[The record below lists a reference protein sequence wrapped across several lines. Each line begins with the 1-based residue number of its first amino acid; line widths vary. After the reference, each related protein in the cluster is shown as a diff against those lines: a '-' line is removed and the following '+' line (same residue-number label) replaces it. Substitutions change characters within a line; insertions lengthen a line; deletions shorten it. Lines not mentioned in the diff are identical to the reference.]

1 MDANM
6 HKNGMMMIMP
16 VREPITRYVE
26 SQGTNDQLRAFEQQ
40 AAESGLTAL
49 RQSRRKQSVNME
61 AVLAETQGIMAE
73 LPEAQRQADIDAKL
87 ESLGLQAAGDFD
99 SEVEAVNVEE
109 EPMSADE
116 PVNEM
121 MSKQEFDA
129 IIQQVITDTDSRIT
143 ALEAKFAE
151 LLEVK
156 ESKFKDERKKVE
168 EFKSLTVKEILTKK

>member
-1 MDANM
+1 MSKPMKSIFDFFKKEEEIKVTFAEITTIDGVVMQYEGDLVEGSAVFFLDAEGNQIPAPEGQYQIELEGI
-6 HKNGMMMIMP
+6 KIVYVDVNGI
-16 VREPITRYVE
+16 V
-26 SQGTNDQLRAFEQQ
+26 
-40 AAESGLTAL
+40 TAIED
-49 RQSRRKQSVNME
+49 V
-61 AVLAETQGIMAE
+61 A
-73 LPEAQRQADIDAKL
+73 
-87 ESLGLQAAGDFD
+87 
-99 SEVEAVNVEE
+99 VEE

-168 EFKSLTVKEILTKK
+168 MSKELTVREILTKK

>member
-1 MDANM
+1 MSKSIFDFFKKEENKVVFSEVKTIDGIVLQYDGELAEGTPLFVLDEEGNQIPAPE
-6 HKNGMMMIMP
+6 G
-16 VREPITRYVE
+16 EYQVE
-26 SQGTNDQLRAFEQQ
+26 YEDQLWVV
-40 AAESGLTAL
+40 SID
-49 RQSRRKQSVNME
+49 VNG
-61 AVLAETQGIMAE
+61 VLV
-73 LPEAQRQADIDAKL
+73 KL
-87 ESLGLQAAGDFD
+87 
-99 SEVEAVNVEE
+99 EAVNVEE
-109 EPMSADE
+109 EPMSEE

-168 EFKSLTVKEILTKK
+168 MSKELTVREILTKK

>member
-1 MDANM
+1 MSKPKKSIFDFFKKEEEIKVTFAEITTIDGVVMQYEGDLVEGSAVFVLDADGNQIPAPE
-6 HKNGMMMIMP
+6 GQ
-16 VREPITRYVE
+16 YQVE
-26 SQGTNDQLRAFEQQ
+26 LE
-40 AAESGLTAL
+40 
-49 RQSRRKQSVNME
+49 
-61 AVLAETQGIMAE
+61 GIK
-73 LPEAQRQADIDAKL
+73 I
-87 ESLGLQAAGDFD
+87 
-99 SEVEAVNVEE
+99 VNVDVNGVVTAIEDVAVQE
-109 EPMSADE
+109 EPMSEEE

-168 EFKSLTVKEILTKK
+168 MSKELTVKEILTKK

>member
-1 MDANM
+1 MSKSIFDFFKKEENKVVFSEVKTIDGIVLQYDGELAEGTPLFVLDEDGNQIPAPE
-6 HKNGMMMIMP
+6 G
-16 VREPITRYVE
+16 EYQVE
-26 SQGTNDQLRAFEQQ
+26 YEDQLWVV
-40 AAESGLTAL
+40 SID
-49 RQSRRKQSVNME
+49 VNG
-61 AVLAETQGIMAE
+61 VLV
-73 LPEAQRQADIDAKL
+73 KL
-87 ESLGLQAAGDFD
+87 
-99 SEVEAVNVEE
+99 EAVNVEE
-109 EPMSADE
+109 EPMSEEE

-168 EFKSLTVKEILTKK
+168 MSKELTVKEILTKK

>member
-1 MDANM
+1 MSKSIFDFFKKEENKVVFSEVKTIDGIVLQYDGELAEGTPLFVLDEEGNQIPAPE
-6 HKNGMMMIMP
+6 G
-16 VREPITRYVE
+16 EYQVE
-26 SQGTNDQLRAFEQQ
+26 YEDQLWVV
-40 AAESGLTAL
+40 SID
-49 RQSRRKQSVNME
+49 VNG
-61 AVLAETQGIMAE
+61 VLV
-73 LPEAQRQADIDAKL
+73 KL
-87 ESLGLQAAGDFD
+87 
-99 SEVEAVNVEE
+99 EAVNVEE
-109 EPMSADE
+109 EPMSEEE

-168 EFKSLTVKEILTKK
+168 MSKELTVKEILTKK

>member
-1 MDANM
+1 MSKSIFDFFKKEEVKVVFAEVKTIDGIVLQYDGELAEGTPLFVLDEEGNQIPAPE
-6 HKNGMMMIMP
+6 G
-16 VREPITRYVE
+16 EYQVE
-26 SQGTNDQLRAFEQQ
+26 YEDQLWVV
-40 AAESGLTAL
+40 SID
-49 RQSRRKQSVNME
+49 VNG
-61 AVLAETQGIMAE
+61 VLV
-73 LPEAQRQADIDAKL
+73 KL
-87 ESLGLQAAGDFD
+87 
-99 SEVEAVNVEE
+99 EAVNVEE
-109 EPMSADE
+109 EPMSEEE

-168 EFKSLTVKEILTKK
+168 MSKELTVREILTKK

>member
-1 MDANM
+1 MSKSIFDFFKKEENKVVFSEVKTIDGIVLQYDGDLAEGTPLFVLDEEGNQIPAPE
-6 HKNGMMMIMP
+6 G
-16 VREPITRYVE
+16 EYQVE
-26 SQGTNDQLRAFEQQ
+26 YEDQLWVV
-40 AAESGLTAL
+40 SID
-49 RQSRRKQSVNME
+49 VNG
-61 AVLAETQGIMAE
+61 VLV
-73 LPEAQRQADIDAKL
+73 KL
-87 ESLGLQAAGDFD
+87 
-99 SEVEAVNVEE
+99 EAVNVEE
-109 EPMSADE
+109 EPMSEEE

-168 EFKSLTVKEILTKK
+168 MSKELTVKEILTKK

>member
-1 MDANM
+1 MSKSIFDFFKKEENKVVFSEVKTIDGIVLQYDGELAEGAPLFVLDEEGNQIPAPE
-6 HKNGMMMIMP
+6 G
-16 VREPITRYVE
+16 EYQVE
-26 SQGTNDQLRAFEQQ
+26 YEDQLWVV
-40 AAESGLTAL
+40 SID
-49 RQSRRKQSVNME
+49 VNG
-61 AVLAETQGIMAE
+61 VLV
-73 LPEAQRQADIDAKL
+73 KL
-87 ESLGLQAAGDFD
+87 
-99 SEVEAVNVEE
+99 EAVNVEE

-168 EFKSLTVKEILTKK
+168 MSKELTVKEILTKK

>member
-1 MDANM
+1 MSKSIFDFFKKEEN
-6 HKNGMMMIMP
+6 KIVFSEVKTIDGI
-16 VREPITRYVE
+16 VLQYDGE
-26 SQGTNDQLRAFEQQ
+26 
-40 AAESGLTAL
+40 
-49 RQSRRKQSVNME
+49 
-61 AVLAETQGIMAE
+61 LAEGTPLFVLDEEGNQIPA
-73 LPEAQRQADIDAKL
+73 PEGEYQVEYEDKLWVVSIDVNGVLVKL
-87 ESLGLQAAGDFD
+87 
-99 SEVEAVNVEE
+99 EAVNVEE
-109 EPMSADE
+109 EPMSTEE

-168 EFKSLTVKEILTKK
+168 MSKELTVREILTKK

>member
-1 MDANM
+1 MSKPKKSIFDFFKKEEEIKVMFAEITTIDGVVMQYEGDLVEGSAVFVLDAEGNQIPAPEGQYQIELEGI
-6 HKNGMMMIMP
+6 KIVNVDVNG
-16 VREPITRYVE
+16 VV
-26 SQGTNDQLRAFEQQ
+26 
-40 AAESGLTAL
+40 TAIED
-49 RQSRRKQSVNME
+49 V
-61 AVLAETQGIMAE
+61 A
-73 LPEAQRQADIDAKL
+73 
-87 ESLGLQAAGDFD
+87 
-99 SEVEAVNVEE
+99 VEE
-109 EPMSADE
+109 EPMSEEE

-168 EFKSLTVKEILTKK
+168 LSKELTVKEILTKK

>member
-1 MDANM
+1 MSKPKKSIFDFFKKDEEIKVTFAEITTIDGVVMQYDGDLVEGSAVFVLDADGNQIPAPEGQYQVELEGI
-6 HKNGMMMIMP
+6 KIVSVDVNG
-16 VREPITRYVE
+16 VV
-26 SQGTNDQLRAFEQQ
+26 
-40 AAESGLTAL
+40 TAIED
-49 RQSRRKQSVNME
+49 V
-61 AVLAETQGIMAE
+61 A
-73 LPEAQRQADIDAKL
+73 
-87 ESLGLQAAGDFD
+87 
-99 SEVEAVNVEE
+99 VEE
-109 EPMSADE
+109 EPMSEE

-168 EFKSLTVKEILTKK
+168 LSKELTVKEILTKK